1 MRKFELQSVT
11 TRKIMGLFTVGLLGA
26 AVGCS
31 SPAATTDTA
40 ASAETTT
47 PATTS
52 ETKTEPAAE
61 ESAAVSYTDYTGHT
75 VEIPL
80 NPQRVIYYGETLGD
94 LLELGVT
101 PIATSTAELEDR
113 LFSSEVPGI
122 EDVGSPPDPEKSLS
136 LSPDLIITGN
146 TDEKL
151 LESLS
156 KVAPTITFNTFAT
169 LEDRMKDLG
178 VILNKKDEAAAWMEQ
193 YNAASAEMW
202 KTLHENGVGEDETA
216 SVFTF
221 YPGNRLF
228 VMAGTGLPQALYQE
242 NGFKAPAA
250 TQKLIDEGTGF
261 LEISPELLEEYAG
274 DRIFILNAVA
284 EEAQESTEDLMKTE
298 IWKNVPAVQAGNVYR
313 IDILKA
319 SSDAYT
325 LEALLKTI
333 PELIGVQS

>member
-1 MRKFELQSVT
+1 MHKLEHPFRL
-11 TRKIMGLFTVGLLGA
+11 TRKITGLFAAGLLGA

-31 SPAATTDTA
+31 SPAAPTDNA

-47 PATTS
+47 PSAATS
-52 ETKTEPAAE
+52 EPAAAK
-61 ESAAVSYTDYTGHT
+61 SKAVSYTDYTGHT
-75 VEIPL
+75 VDIPAD
-80 NPQRVIYYGETLGD
+80 PQRVIYYGETLGD

-101 PIATSTAELEDR
+101 PIATSTNELEER
-113 LFSSEVPGI
+113 LFSSEVPDI
-122 EDVGSPPDPEKSLS
+122 QDVGSPPDPEKSLS
-136 LSPDLIITGN
+136 LSPDLIITAD

-151 LESLS
+151 LQTLS
-156 KVAPTITFNTFAT
+156 KVAPTITFNTFAP
-169 LEDRMKDLG
+169 LEERMTDLG
-178 VILNKKDEAAAWMEQ
+178 VILSRQDEAAAWLKQ
-193 YNAASAEMW
+193 YDTARTGMW
-202 KTLHENGVGEDETA
+202 NKLHENGVGENETA

-242 NGFKAPAA
+242 NGFAAPAA

-261 LEISPELLEEYAG
+261 LEISPELLDEYAG

-284 EEAQESTEDLMKTE
+284 EEAQESTEDLLKTA
-298 IWKNVPAVQAGNVYR
+298 IWKKLPAVQADHVYR

-325 LEALLKTI
+325 LEALLNVI
-333 PELIGVQS
+333 PELIGTKS